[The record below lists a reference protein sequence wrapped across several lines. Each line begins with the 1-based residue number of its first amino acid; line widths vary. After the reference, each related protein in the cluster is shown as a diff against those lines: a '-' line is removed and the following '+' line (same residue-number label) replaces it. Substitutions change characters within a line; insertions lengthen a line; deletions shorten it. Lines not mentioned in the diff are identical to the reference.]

1 MDLIQHMKKLLGT
14 EHPYDKAHRLKV
26 ECTDGITLTGKFV
39 TVVGALDNEPEIA
52 ELIIRRDDNGDQYP
66 AGNRNQNSRT
76 DGLNHQGFNPR
87 WFFHTHFSMK
97 GAKNNGISQD
107 PF

>member
-1 MDLIQHMKKLLGT
+1 MCTGRSLSTKDLVIKTVHWRDNNGSHSAHEKLLGT

-52 ELIIRRDDNGDQYP
+52 ELIIRRDDNGVLTGVLETEIKTVELMD
-66 AGNRNQNSRT
+66 
-76 DGLNHQGFNPR
+76 
-87 WFFHTHFSMK
+87 
-97 GAKNNGISQD
+97 
-107 PF
+107 

>member
-26 ECTDGITLTGKFV
+26 ECTLAGKFV

-52 ELIIRRDDNGDQYP
+52 ELIIRRDDNGVLT
-66 AGNRNQNSRT
+66 GMLETEIESIE
-76 DGLNHQGFNPR
+76 LLE
-87 WFFHTHFSMK
+87 K
-97 GAKNNGISQD
+97 
-107 PF
+107 

>member
-39 TVVGALDNEPEIA
+39 TVVGALDNA
-52 ELIIRRDDNGDQYP
+52 NA
-66 AGNRNQNSRT
+66 AGK
-76 DGLNHQGFNPR
+76 LL
-87 WFFHTHFSMK
+87 
-97 GAKNNGISQD
+97 
-107 PF
+107 